1 MKFQFDKKRIEEGM
15 NFQAY
20 YNLTDKLVAEGKTTG
35 PNQSDELA
43 HYTKLNLSRMKRLA
57 KTTSLND
64 VLIEKISHVKSRIYF
79 LVISEAWCG
88 DAAQNVPLIA
98 KAAEFSSNIE
108 LKIILRDENLDIM
121 DTFLT
126 NGGRS
131 IPKVIAIDAESLEVM
146 GEWGPRPN
154 AAQDLMLELK
164 SKEVSHAVMVEELQK
179 WYNEDKTN
187 SFQADFGELIDAII
201 TPNEAIK

>member
-1 MKFQFDKKRIEEGM
+1 MKFPFDKKRIEEGM

-20 YNLTDKLVAEGKTTG
+20 YNLTEKLVAEGKTTG
-35 PNQSDELA
+35 PNQSDALA

-57 KTTSLND
+57 KTTSLSD
-64 VLIEKISHVKSRIYF
+64 ALIEKVNQVKRKTYF

-108 LKIILRDENLDIM
+108 LKIILRDDNLDIM
-121 DTFLT
+121 DQYLT

-131 IPKVIAIDAESLEVM
+131 IPKVIAIDAESLEVL
-146 GEWGPRPN
+146 GSWGPRPN
-154 AAQDLMLELK
+154 EAQKLMLELK
-164 SKEVSHAVMVEELQK
+164 TKEVSHDVMVEELQR
-179 WYNEDKTN
+179 WYNEDKTH
-187 SFQADFGELIDAII
+187 SFQADFSELIDAVK
-201 TPNEAIK
+201 TNA